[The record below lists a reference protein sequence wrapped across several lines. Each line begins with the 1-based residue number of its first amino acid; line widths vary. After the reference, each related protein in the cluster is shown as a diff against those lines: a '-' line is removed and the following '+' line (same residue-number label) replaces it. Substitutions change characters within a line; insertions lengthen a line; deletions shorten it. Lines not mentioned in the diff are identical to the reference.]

1 VNGRALVSG
10 LQLASMEF
18 DDMLD
23 VLHFFFE
30 DDMDF
35 STAEQAEARDKTRS
49 SVYQNLY
56 NRTYKYA
63 RTGGT
68 TRDFSEVEN
77 IDTPQE
83 APIEPFNPAVKPKPY
98 VAPTQLNPDSPRPF
112 GSVLDAPFER

>member
-1 VNGRALVSG
+1 MSG
-10 LQLASMEF
+10 LQLASMDF

-23 VLHFFFE
+23 VLHYFFE

-56 NRTYKYA
+56 NRTYKYGRA
-63 RTGGT
+63 SGT
-68 TRDFSEVEN
+68 TRDFSEIED

-83 APIEPFNPAVKPKPY
+83 APIEPFNPAIRTKPY
-98 VAPTQLNPDSPRPF
+98 VAPTQLNPDSQRPF